1 MFKKEKF
8 SDFENHLVKLLS
20 YAESLGEV
28 VLYGNIFKFNVSIQF
43 VTFQASF
50 NINIICFI
58 TVLNIH
64 KYEYIET
71 YT

>member
-1 MFKKEKF
+1 MFKKEQF

-50 NINIICFI
+50 NINITWELFPP
-58 TVLNIH
+58 VFSGLGQF
-64 KYEYIET
+64 K
-71 YT
+71 